1 MTDARVDAH
10 QSTSVSRTRGAAQ
23 LRRGLGTRGAARA
36 NMDRRSSIRLHLL
49 AALQCAE
56 IRHALCGRGTD
67 GVHNRL
73 VPGGLGMCSWL
84 LRRLEYRLQGQAQ
97 VPGRVVGVEIE
108 LFLIRATLEIINLHE
123 WCGITEI

>member
-1 MTDARVDAH
+1 
-10 QSTSVSRTRGAAQ
+10 
-23 LRRGLGTRGAARA
+23 
-36 NMDRRSSIRLHLL
+36 MDRRSSIRLHLL

-73 VPGGLGMCSWL
+73 VRHLVPGGLGMRSWL

-97 VPGRVVGVEIE
+97 VPGRAVGVEIE
-108 LFLIRATLEIINLHE
+108 LFSIRATLEIVNLHE
-123 WCGITEI
+123 